1 MIEQTF
7 VQGKGRAPCRTQ
19 RAGRTD
25 IRATAAR
32 DGRKNGGMTGMTG
45 DHPPALAAALD
56 VASAWL
62 DSLPDRPVWAQVSY
76 EEMVAALGGPLPDDP
91 TDAAEVVADLAR
103 RAEPGLTATPSP
115 RFFGFVIGGAHPAA
129 LAADWLTSA
138 WDQNAGLIALSPANA
153 ACEAVAAGWIL
164 DLLGLPA
171 HASVGFVTGGMQAN
185 FTCLGA
191 ARHAVLR
198 GAGWDVERRGLMGAP
213 PVRVVASAD
222 HHDTIDLALRYLG
235 LGTDAIIPVATDDQG
250 RIRIDALAA
259 ALAEDG
265 PIGEHRSDDGETGRT
280 RPTIVCLQ
288 AGDVHTGAFD
298 PLPEAIDLAHRHG
311 AWVHVDGA
319 FGLWAG
325 VSPGY
330 RHLVAG
336 VERADSWATDGHKTL
351 NVPYD
356 CGFAIVRDR
365 AAHRATFGIHGA
377 YLITSEI
384 GDPFEVV
391 PEFSRRAR
399 GFPVWAVLRSLGRS
413 GVADLVS
420 GLSRLARRMA
430 DGIAAIPG
438 AAVLN
443 DVVFTQVLATFGDG
457 DDATTRAVSQA
468 VLDDGTAV
476 LTPSTW
482 RGQAVLRC
490 SLSNWSTT
498 EADVDRTLATLR
510 RLAAGQEERFPRQ
523 NRSL

>member
-1 MIEQTF
+1 M
-7 VQGKGRAPCRTQ
+7 
-19 RAGRTD
+19 
-25 IRATAAR
+25 
-32 DGRKNGGMTGMTG
+32 
-45 DHPPALAAALD
+45 
-56 VASAWL
+56 
-62 DSLPDRPVWAQVSY
+62 
-76 EEMVAALGGPLPDDP
+76 
-91 TDAAEVVADLAR
+91 
-103 RAEPGLTATPSP
+103 
-115 RFFGFVIGGAHPAA
+115 
-129 LAADWLTSA
+129 
-138 WDQNAGLIALSPANA
+138 
-153 ACEAVAAGWIL
+153 
-164 DLLGLPA
+164 
-171 HASVGFVTGGMQAN
+171 
-185 FTCLGA
+185 
-191 ARHAVLR
+191 LR
-198 GAGWDVERRGLMGAP
+198 GVGWDVERRGLIGAP

-222 HHDTIDLALRYLG
+222 HHDTVDLALRYLG
-235 LGTDAIIPVATDDQG
+235 LGTDAVIPVATDDQG
-250 RIRIDALAA
+250 RVRLDALVS
-259 ALAEDG
+259 AL
-265 PIGEHRSDDGETGRT
+265 GEADDSG
-280 RPTIVCLQ
+280 PTIVCLQ

-325 VSPGY
+325 ASPGT

-377 YLITSEI
+377 YLIASDI

-399 GFPVWAVLRSLGRS
+399 GFPVWAVLRSLGRT
-413 GVADLVS
+413 GVADLVDR
-420 GLSRLARRMA
+420 LCRLARRMA

-482 RGQAVLRC
+482 RGRAVLRC

-498 EADVDRTLATLR
+498 EVDVDRTLAALR
-510 RLAAGQEERFPRQ
+510 RIAGA
-523 NRSL
+523 